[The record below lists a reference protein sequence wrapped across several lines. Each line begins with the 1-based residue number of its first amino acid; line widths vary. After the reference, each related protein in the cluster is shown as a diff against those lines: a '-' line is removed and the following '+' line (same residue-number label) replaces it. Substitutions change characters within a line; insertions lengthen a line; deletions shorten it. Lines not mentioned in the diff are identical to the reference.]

1 MVTPADPTAVPPEK
15 IYAALLK
22 IAQRNN
28 ITVISDDLSD
38 AQFKELATPSLFLI
52 IRDETGKSPAL
63 RKLIVIRPTL
73 ALEDRN
79 NSLARNLAFDRLL
92 MATGGAENIQNFYTI
107 IPAKVFVWL
116 EKDENRRN
124 FRVDRIANQLLK
136 SMRRAPR
143 LKSTRA
149 KRL

>member
-1 MVTPADPTAVPPEK
+1 MSTSAAPTAVSPEK

-63 RKLIVIRPTL
+63 RKLNVIRPTL
-73 ALEDRN
+73 TLESRI
-79 NSLARNLAFDRLL
+79 NSLARNLAFDLL
-92 MATGGAENIQNFYTI
+92 LKTTDGSENIQNFYAI
-107 IPAKVFVWL
+107 IPAKMYVWL
-116 EKDENRRN
+116 EADEGCHN
-124 FRVDRIANQLLK
+124 FQVERIAKKILEVMLY
-136 SMRRAPR
+136 MILDP
-143 LKSTRA
+143 
-149 KRL
+149 